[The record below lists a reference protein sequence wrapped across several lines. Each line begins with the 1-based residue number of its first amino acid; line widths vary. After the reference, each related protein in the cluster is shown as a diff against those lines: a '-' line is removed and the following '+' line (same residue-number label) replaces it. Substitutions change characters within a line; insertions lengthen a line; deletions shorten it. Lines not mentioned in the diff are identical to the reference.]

1 MYPSRREQK
10 GAVTLPLT
18 NCVRGDE
25 AVADYDAALE
35 HFLELCAQA
44 SPAQCLIAHDGL
56 TGEELLEEQWSFYQ
70 DLVAGK
76 FTASDAQG
84 NKIDFSDFQGIM
96 QQVIFQ
102 WPRLWAKWTNKWAYV
117 YNNRTAVPATQR
129 RATPP
134 FDPTTA
140 GPIADTESQILTAI
154 TCGDADR
161 FSDVSG
167 AKFKEWQAIYNNRSQ
182 YGGETMSPILFAC
195 STWLVDAKEKAPSFE
210 GVVTKTPVLFV
221 EGLYDPVTPSESAR
235 NSSAGF
241 VGSGIQWHTGIG
253 VRYTSARRLRTLL
266 TSPFLALFHP
276 RSLQTS
282 LPNHQSISRHRSD
295 SRY

>member
-1 MYPSRREQK
+1 MGQHLPPGEAGYLLLYRFPQAYRRDRRRMEQFRLTSRALLGPFLQMSE
-10 GAVTLPLT
+10 V
-18 NCVRGDE
+18 GDE

-102 WPRLWAKWTNKWAYV
+102 GPRLWAKWTNKWAYV

-221 EGLYDPVTPSESAR
+221 EGLYDPVTLSESAR

-253 VRYTSARRLRTLL
+253 HCSTRDPSK
-266 TSPFLALFHP
+266 
-276 RSLQTS
+276 
-282 LPNHQSISRHRSD
+282 
-295 SRY
+295 